1 MPKISIIAAM
11 SENRAIG
18 LDNSL
23 PWCDPIP
30 ADWEN
35 LEKVTQGKK
44 MIMGRK
50 SYDNPHRVWSKAG
63 NFVITRQ
70 KDYLVEDN
78 FEVVHSLKEALE
90 KCKQE
95 AEVYIIGGE
104 EIFKQAMSIVDKIVL
119 TIVHQNFHGDTFFP
133 EFVEKDFSI
142 TSKIEFKKGENTAY
156 PISILTFEKL

>member
-23 PWCDPIP
+23 PWSDPIP

-35 LEKVTQGKK
+35 LEKVTLGKK

-104 EIFKQAMSIVDKIVL
+104 EIFRQAMSIVDKIVL

-142 TSKIEFKKGENTAY
+142 TSKIEFKKGENTPH